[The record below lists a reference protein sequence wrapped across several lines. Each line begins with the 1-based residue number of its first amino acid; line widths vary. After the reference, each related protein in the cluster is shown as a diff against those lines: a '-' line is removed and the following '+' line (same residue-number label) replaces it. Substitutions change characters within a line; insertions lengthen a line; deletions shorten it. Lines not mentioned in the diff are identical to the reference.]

1 MVLLSFAGAL
11 QLDGF
16 VASDM
21 WVQRWKRRLGISTLR
36 STSISQK
43 VPGDFRDLLFNY
55 RRAVLM
61 LRRQHDYPLN
71 CVMNIDQT
79 MLRFDMLP
87 QRTNDKKG
95 CRQVRTKTTRAE
107 KRGFTVTLFVAADGT
122 KFPAMIVFKERNGQ
136 IPPRVY
142 QQLQVPD
149 NNRVH
154 ATRNGWM
161 TREALMVWI
170 RRILG
175 RADGCRLLVLDSYPA
190 HRTQEVREALL
201 ERNVDVVYIP
211 GGCTPLAQPVDVS
224 ITKPFKDA
232 VRDTWVTWMREDR
245 PLTAAAISDNPPDRM
260 SSAGWVEPGTAS
272 DLTSSSLPSRG
283 AQSPTSWMGQKM
295 TKLWGGFQRTLWFTF
310 LLPTMPLVT
319 RRRKRRKKRKGMQT
333 EKKKEKKE
341 KTSLG
346 LTSDNSC

>member
-1 MVLLSFAGAL
+1 MDCIGSAVFAGAL

-16 VASDM
+16 VASDK
-21 WVQRWKRRLGISTLR
+21 WVQRWKKRHGISTRR

-55 RRAVLM
+55 RRAALL

-71 CVMNIDQT
+71 CVMNMDQT

-87 QRTNDKKG
+87 QRTSAKKG
-95 CRQVRTKTTRAE
+95 CRQVRTKTTRVE
-107 KRGFTVTLFVAADGT
+107 KRGFTVALFVAADGT
-122 KFPAMIVFKERNGQ
+122 NVPAMIVFKERNGQ

-149 NNRVH
+149 NVRVH

-170 RRILG
+170 RQILG
-175 RADGCRLLVLDSYPA
+175 RADGRRLLALDSYPA

-201 ERNVDVVYIP
+201 ERNVDAVYIP
-211 GGCTPLAQPVDVS
+211 GGCTALAQPVDVS
-224 ITKPFKDA
+224 IAKPFKDA

-245 PLTAAAISDNPPDRM
+245 PLTAAGNLRQPTRQDVLSWVGRAWHSVRPDIIVTAFKRCTISNAMDGSEDDQALEWFPENIVAHLRTANDAPGYQEEEEEEGDADREEE
-260 SSAGWVEPGTAS
+260 GEDVF
-272 DLTSSSLPSRG
+272 
-283 AQSPTSWMGQKM
+283 
-295 TKLWGGFQRTLWFTF
+295 GFD
-310 LLPTMPLVT
+310 
-319 RRRKRRKKRKGMQT
+319 
-333 EKKKEKKE
+333 E
-341 KTSLG
+341 
-346 LTSDNSC
+346 

>member
-1 MVLLSFAGAL
+1 ML
-11 QLDGF
+11 Q
-16 VASDM
+16 
-21 WVQRWKRRLGISTLR
+21 
-36 STSISQK
+36 
-43 VPGDFRDLLFNY
+43 
-55 RRAVLM
+55 
-61 LRRQHDYPLN
+61 RQHDYPLN
-71 CVMNIDQT
+71 CVMNMDQT
-79 MLRFDMLP
+79 MLRFGMLP

-107 KRGFTVTLFVAADGT
+107 KRGFTVALFVAADGT

-190 HRTQEVREALL
+190 HRTQEDREALL

-245 PLTAAAISDNPPDRM
+245 PLTAAGNLRQPTRQDVISWVGRAWHSVRPDIIVTAFKRCAISNVMDGSEDDQTLGWFPEDIVVHLPAANDAPGDQEEEEKEEEEGDADREEE
-260 SSAGWVEPGTAS
+260 GEEGE
-272 DLTSSSLPSRG
+272 D
-283 AQSPTSWMGQKM
+283 
-295 TKLWGGFQRTLWFTF
+295 F
-310 LLPTMPLVT
+310 L
-319 RRRKRRKKRKGMQT
+319 RFD
-333 EKKKEKKE
+333 E
-341 KTSLG
+341 
-346 LTSDNSC
+346 